1 MLTELSAACEEGGL
15 QINLSIIKYITNLVL
30 GTNLNGKD
38 FEIELVEKYVYL
50 GSEIKIGKDKSEEL
64 C

>member
-38 FEIELVEKYVYL
+38 FEIKVVEKYVYL
-50 GSEIKIGKDKSEEL
+50 VN
-64 C
+64 